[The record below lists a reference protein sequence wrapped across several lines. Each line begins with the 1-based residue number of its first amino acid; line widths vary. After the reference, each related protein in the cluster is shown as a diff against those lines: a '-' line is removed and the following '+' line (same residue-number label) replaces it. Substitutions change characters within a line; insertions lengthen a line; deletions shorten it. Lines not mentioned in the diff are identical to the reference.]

1 MLFKNFVPFTWYESE
16 SEQGRELLAEWG
28 WPKKSPVVECS
39 GGRLLFNPGLRELAQ
54 SAGVWRA
61 CPLDAVDAPG
71 LRNGASGPNS
81 ARCRR
86 RPVAEARGHGRR
98 AIRIVG
104 NPLCVHLGRSRSLRR
119 TQLLGRCG
127 VPGTQRSRP
136 YGPTMQRSREQREQ
150 NGKSA
155 RNGGW
160 QSGHNRLAGRR
171 KHDNLSPR
179 SITN

>member
-1 MLFKNFVPFTWYESE
+1 MPWVAFLMLFKNFVPFTWYESE

-86 RPVAEARGHGRR
+86 RPVAEARGHGAERFE
-98 AIRIVG
+98 
-104 NPLCVHLGRSRSLRR
+104 S
-119 TQLLGRCG
+119 
-127 VPGTQRSRP
+127 
-136 YGPTMQRSREQREQ
+136 
-150 NGKSA
+150 
-155 RNGGW
+155 
-160 QSGHNRLAGRR
+160 SGIHYACTSVEAVLYDELNC
-171 KHDNLSPR
+171 
-179 SITN
+179 